1 MHFTI
6 HLTTGCIMNCDYCYS
21 PPVRRVDMT
30 EEICREAVKLILAT
44 RPGNT
49 GIVFYGG
56 EPLLKRETIHL
67 FTELCRNAEVESEHR
82 FHFKMTTNGLMLDEE
97 FLEYADRQKI
107 SVALSIDGVRE
118 AHDRHR
124 KTPSGNGTFNFVDKK
139 IDMLL
144 RWQPYANAMVVVTP
158 ETLKYYCDSIAFLFQ
173 RGFRYV
179 IAALDYNWKWEES
192 HLEMLRE
199 QYELLALL
207 YGKLTLEERKFY
219 FSPFEIKIAGY
230 IQGGGVMCERCHG
243 GEKQVSVAPDGSLY
257 PCVTFVQDC
266 QKTSQFKIGDVWSG
280 FDNEKRMRL
289 YQRAQGPKAPC
300 SECAVQDR
308 CNNKCSCINWQTTGA
323 VDRVSPVLCETE
335 RLLFPIADSLAESLY
350 RSRAPMFIQKHYNPA
365 YPVISLLEDIQLFS
379 PAGS

>member
-21 PPVRRVDMT
+21 PPVRKVDMT
-30 EEICREAVKLILAT
+30 EEICRETVKFILAA

-56 EPLLKRETIHL
+56 EPMLERDMIYL
-67 FTELCRNAEVESEHR
+67 FTGLLRNAEAESGHR
-82 FHFKMTTNGLMLDEE
+82 FHFRITTNGLRLDED

-107 SVALSIDGVRE
+107 SIALSIDGVKE

-124 KTPSGNGTFNFVDKK
+124 KTAAGEGTFDIVDKK

-144 RWQPYANAMVVVTP
+144 RRQPYSNAMVVVTP
-158 ETLKYYCDSIAFLFQ
+158 ETLQYYRDSIAFLFQ

-179 IAALDYNWKWEES
+179 IVALDYNWKWEER
-192 HLEMLRE
+192 HLELLRE

-207 YGKLTLEERKFY
+207 YTSMTLAEKKFY
-219 FSPFEIKIAGY
+219 FSPFEIKIASH
-230 IQGGGVMCERCHG
+230 IHGGGVMCERCHG

-266 QKTSQFKIGDVWSG
+266 QKTSRFKIGDIWNG
-280 FDNEKRMRL
+280 FDNEKRLHL
-289 YQRAQGPKAPC
+289 YHLAQNLQAPC
-300 SECAVQDR
+300 SECEVRDR
-308 CNNKCSCINWQTTGA
+308 CNNRCSCINWQTAGA

-365 YPVISLLEDIQLFS
+365 YPVISLLEDAQL
-379 PAGS
+379 